1 MQSTFTEDQVLAIWK
16 AITVLGEA
24 EECCK
29 VVEHSAILAEAETLL
44 FDVLSKLARGG
55 GECRNVYAFPVR
67 TGWNSKI
74 SLQRKTAHLDFAW
87 PAMRY

>member
-16 AITVLGEA
+16 AIAVLGEA

-67 TGWNSKI
+67 TGWNS
-74 SLQRKTAHLDFAW
+74 
-87 PAMRY
+87 